1 MPPKPKFTREEIIL
15 AAYDMAAARG
25 IDAVMAREVGKAM
38 GSTAR
43 PIFTVFS
50 GMDEL
55 KEEVRALAMR
65 RCLED
70 LSGAF
75 DYEPAFK
82 EFGMRWVRFA
92 LEQPHLYSLLFSRV
106 AGPDA
111 VKASFG
117 KLTARI
123 IDSAMREFGLSPVR
137 AEALLDRMIVYSNG
151 IAAFALN
158 GDAKFSQALLARSLS
173 EVCIALVIRFQ
184 MLDDQFNP
192 AAMRQMLMDPDRI
205 PNRVSAAP

>member
-1 MPPKPKFTREEIIL
+1 
-15 AAYDMAAARG
+15 
-25 IDAVMAREVGKAM
+25 
-38 GSTAR
+38 
-43 PIFTVFS
+43 
-50 GMDEL
+50 
-55 KEEVRALAMR
+55 
-65 RCLED
+65 
-70 LSGAF
+70 
-75 DYEPAFK
+75 
-82 EFGMRWVRFA
+82 MRWVRFA

-123 IDSAMREFGLSPVR
+123 IDSAMHEFGLSPAR

>member
-1 MPPKPKFTREEIIL
+1 MPPKPKFTREEIVL

-111 VKASFG
+111 VKAC
-117 KLTARI
+117 
-123 IDSAMREFGLSPVR
+123 
-137 AEALLDRMIVYSNG
+137 
-151 IAAFALN
+151 FALGRKTETEAGEAGSDEKRELFEDEEDEKN
-158 GDAKFSQALLARSLS
+158 G
-173 EVCIALVIRFQ
+173 
-184 MLDDQFNP
+184 
-192 AAMRQMLMDPDRI
+192 
-205 PNRVSAAP
+205 

>member
-1 MPPKPKFTREEIIL
+1 MPPKPKFTREEIVQAAYKL
-15 AAYDMAAARG
+15 AADQG
-25 IDAVMAREVGKAM
+25 IDAVMARDLGKAL

-55 KEEVRALAMR
+55 KEEVRALAR
-65 RCLED
+65 QRCLEN
-70 LSGAF
+70 LAGAF

-92 LEQPHLYSLLFSRV
+92 LEEPHLYSLLFSHA

-111 VKASFG
+111 VKGVFG
-117 KLTARI
+117 DLTGRI
-123 IDSAMREFGLSPVR
+123 IDSAVRAFGLNERRS
-137 AEALLDRMIVYSNG
+137 EDLLDRMIVYSNG

-158 GDAKFSQALLARSLS
+158 GDAQLSEALLARSLS
-173 EVCIALVIRFQ
+173 EVCIAMVIRFQ
-184 MLDDQFNP
+184 MLDGHFNP
-192 AAMRQMLMDPDRI
+192 AAVRHMLMDPGRI
-205 PNRVSAAP
+205 PNRIGGAS

>member
-1 MPPKPKFTREEIIL
+1 
-15 AAYDMAAARG
+15 
-25 IDAVMAREVGKAM
+25 
-38 GSTAR
+38 
-43 PIFTVFS
+43 
-50 GMDEL
+50 
-55 KEEVRALAMR
+55 
-65 RCLED
+65 
-70 LSGAF
+70 
-75 DYEPAFK
+75 
-82 EFGMRWVRFA
+82 
-92 LEQPHLYSLLFSRV
+92 
-106 AGPDA
+106 
-111 VKASFG
+111 
-117 KLTARI
+117 
-123 IDSAMREFGLSPVR
+123 MREFGLSPAR